1 MRVRRRALLR
11 AGYVL
16 LVVVMAVVLPQTIST
31 PGAYLAA
38 AIPCLLAAVALG
50 YLDGRTG
57 RR

>member
-1 MRVRRRALLR
+1 VRVRRRGLLR
-11 AGYVL
+11 AGYLL
-16 LVVVMAVVLPQTIST
+16 LVVVVTVVLPMTVST

-57 RR
+57 R

>member
-1 MRVRRRALLR
+1 MRVRRRGLLR
-11 AGYVL
+11 AGYLL
-16 LVVVMAVVLPQTIST
+16 LVVVVTVVLPMTVST

-57 RR
+57 R